1 MKKYVSIFLMIA
13 TLFML
18 AACGNSKTATETATP
33 NDASAAPTANTEQ
46 TTMDNSDKLIVYF
59 SWSGNTRAVAEEI
72 KSQTGADIFE
82 ITPETPY
89 SDDYNEVLDVAQRE
103 QSEKARPVISNK
115 IDNFDKY
122 STIFVGYPNWW
133 GDMPMI
139 MYSLFDDYDF
149 TGKTIAPFVTSG
161 GSGFS
166 GTINTIKSMEPDAE
180 VTEGLSLSGSSA
192 ENSAADVSKW
202 LTSIE

>member
-1 MKKYVSIFLMIA
+1 MKKYAGILLMSIM
-13 TLFML
+13 LFML
-18 AACGNSKTATETATP
+18 TACGASKTETADQNAASP
-33 NDASAAPTANTEQ
+33 APAASAEQPEADNTDQ
-46 TTMDNSDKLIVYF
+46 LILYF

-72 KSQTGADIFE
+72 SSQTGADIFE
-82 ITPETPY
+82 IIPETPY
-89 SDDYNEVLDVAQRE
+89 SDDYNEVLDTAQRE
-103 QSEKARPVISNK
+103 QSENARPVISGAIDDFNK
-115 IDNFDKY
+115 Y
-122 STIFVGYPNWW
+122 TTIFVGYPNWW

-166 GTINTIKSMEPDAE
+166 GTIDTIRSLEPGAE
-180 VTEGLSLSGSSA
+180 VTEGLSLSGDSA

-202 LTSIE
+202 LTTIE

>member
-1 MKKYVSIFLMIA
+1 MKKYASILLMLSM
-13 TLFML
+13 LFIL
-18 AACGNSKTATETATP
+18 AACGTSKTETSDQNA
-33 NDASAAPTANTEQ
+33 ASTAPAASTEQ
-46 TTMDNSDKLIVYF
+46 PAADNADQLIVYF
-59 SWSGNTRAVAEEI
+59 SWSGNTKAVAEEI
-72 KSQTGADIFE
+72 SAQTGADIFE

-103 QSEKARPVISNK
+103 QSEKARPVISGT
-115 IDNFDKY
+115 IDDFDKY
-122 STIFVGYPNWW
+122 TTIFIGYPNWW

-166 GTINTIKSMEPDAE
+166 GTIDTIKSLEPGGE
-180 VTEGLSLSGSSA
+180 VTEGLSLSGDSA
-192 ENSAADVSKW
+192 ENSAADVSSW
-202 LTSIE
+202 LAAIE